1 MELRPDQWL
10 SEVLGRAVFSLVD
23 LDDPSL
29 DRAVTFVDD
38 HARRNGP
45 AMYDAKFAAD
55 RVDIARALGA
65 AGFFT
70 VDVNVTFAI
79 DGRSPLP
86 ALDPVPSVNVR
97 RAAEDDQAAVL
108 DLAGT
113 AFRYSRFH
121 LDPLIDRSAAD
132 RVKRE
137 WIRSYFEGR
146 RGEALW
152 VAVRDGVVTGF
163 VAVLDG
169 RDGGTRVRTIDL
181 IGVTPS
187 AQRQGVGTALV
198 AAFISN
204 YRETSGRLEVGT
216 QVANTPSIALY
227 ERCGFTI
234 RRARSVMHAHLGR
247 TA

>member
-1 MELRPDQWL
+1 MELRPDRWL
-10 SEVLGRAVFSLVD
+10 SEVLGRAVFSLAD
-23 LDDPSL
+23 FDDRPL
-29 DRAVTFVDD
+29 GRAAGSVEK
-38 HARRNGP
+38 HARLNGP

-65 AGFFT
+65 VGFFT

-79 DGRSPLP
+79 DRRSALP
-86 ALDPVPSVNVR
+86 APDPVPSVSVR
-97 RAAEDDQAAVL
+97 PAREEDRAAVL

-152 VAVRDGVVTGF
+152 VAVRDGIVAGVL
-163 VAVLDG
+163 AVLDG
-169 RDGGTRVRTIDL
+169 REGGTRVRTIDL
-181 IGVTPS
+181 IGVAPS

-198 AAFISN
+198 ASFISS

-227 ERCGFTI
+227 ERCGFTV
-234 RRARSVMHAHLGR
+234 RRARSVMHAHLGGS
-247 TA
+247 A